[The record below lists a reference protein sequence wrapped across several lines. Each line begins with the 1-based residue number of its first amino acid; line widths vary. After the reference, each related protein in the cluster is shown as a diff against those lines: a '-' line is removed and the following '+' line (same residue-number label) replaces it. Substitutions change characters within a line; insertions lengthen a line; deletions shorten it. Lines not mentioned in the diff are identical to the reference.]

1 MIFGSCNETNFHWLE
16 FFSIPHKVRRFA
28 SDSTN
33 PSSGF
38 CIVYVCSRCMP
49 SHRFQGR
56 IKRTWPSPIAC
67 KCSSNVC
74 SSTKPG
80 VHSFLI
86 IQNIFYFQFEIHK
99 HHVVPNHLCPPFCIC
114 GCLQPHETCHGP
126 TRKLCLHNHCG
137 CFTVLFIWI
146 LLTTTSCLSPRLS
159 TPRKIK

>member
-38 CIVYVCSRCMP
+38 CIVDVCSRCMP
-49 SHRFQGR
+49 SHRFEGR

-67 KCSSNVC
+67 KCTS
-74 SSTKPG
+74 K
-80 VHSFLI
+80 HLFLHKTSRS
-86 IQNIFYFQFEIHK
+86 QLSHNSKYFYFQFEIRK

-114 GCLQPHETCHGP
+114 GCLQPHETCYGP
-126 TRKLCLHNHCG
+126 TRKLCLHNDCD
-137 CFTVLFIWI
+137 LFAVIQFWI
-146 LLTTTSCLSPRLS
+146 LTTTNCLFLLLS